1 MSTIQKQRQ
10 EIQLL
15 VTELKDRD
23 RELGDMMKSHE
34 QQLMAWEQDRHRVI
48 SLDQKCSQY
57 EGKGNCWPGNRI
69 GIMSLVLTRRVLS
82 MKVRVTAGLGTG

>member
-1 MSTIQKQRQ
+1 MKASYSEVEVSTIQKQRQ

-57 EGKGNCWPGNRI
+57 EGNLNK
-69 GIMSLVLTRRVLS
+69 LTEFHQILY
-82 MKVRVTAGLGTG
+82 MHAY